1 MASMSTA
8 ARTDVVIIGA
18 GAAGLAAAR
27 DLHDVGLRVAVLEA
41 RDRIGGRILTHR
53 EPGIPEPIELGAEF
67 IHGDADETQSVLD
80 EAGLRSVDVEGRRFE
95 ATGGRLRA
103 ADDFWQR
110 LHRVMRHL
118 PTSAKDD
125 ESFREFLDRRPGG
138 RREAHN
144 RRLALQFVEGF
155 MAADAQ
161 RVSSQSMAG
170 DDDPTG
176 DPAAQRAGRV
186 VDGYDRV
193 IDALAKPVVSAI
205 RRSVVVTRVHWKRGR
220 VDVESRSATDGR
232 TRPIIRARRVI
243 VTVPLGVLQAPF
255 GAFGSIEFDPPLDSK
270 VEPLA
275 QMAMGSI
282 MRVVLRFR
290 TRFWTDDALAERA
303 NVPSLESLSFVQSTD
318 ENFPVWWTQ
327 YPLRSPVIVG
337 WRGGPRA
344 RILDRLS
351 PVGLTDCAVASLAR
365 TFRLPARRLHALLAG
380 SWAHHWDND
389 PLSRGAY
396 SYQLV
401 GGSAAP
407 ADLAR
412 PLGGTL
418 YFAGEATAPDG
429 RSGTVD
435 GAIASGQRAAQQVR
449 RAFA

>member
-1 MASMSTA
+1 
-8 ARTDVVIIGA
+8 
-18 GAAGLAAAR
+18 
-27 DLHDVGLRVAVLEA
+27 
-41 RDRIGGRILTHR
+41 
-53 EPGIPEPIELGAEF
+53 
-67 IHGDADETQSVLD
+67 
-80 EAGLRSVDVEGRRFE
+80 
-95 ATGGRLRA
+95 
-103 ADDFWQR
+103 
-110 LHRVMRHL
+110 MRHL

-170 DDDPTG
+170 DEDPTG
-176 DPAAQRAGRV
+176 DPAAQRTGRV
-186 VDGYDRV
+186 VDGYDGV
-193 IDALAKPVVSAI
+193 IEALAKPIGSFI
-205 RRSVVVTRVHWKRGR
+205 RRSVLVTRVRWKPGR

-232 TRPIIRARRVI
+232 KRPVIRARRLI

-255 GAFGSIEFDPPLDSK
+255 GFARQHRVRPAARQPRQSRWRRWPWDPSC
-270 VEPLA
+270 A
-275 QMAMGSI
+275 WSSAS
-282 MRVVLRFR
+282 R
-290 TRFWTDDALAERA
+290 TRFWTNDALAERA
-303 NVPSLESLSFVQSTD
+303 NVPSLESLSFVQSND

>member
-1 MASMSTA
+1 MSTSS
-8 ARTDVVIIGA
+8 RNDVVIIGA

-27 DLHDVGLRVAVLEA
+27 DLDDAGLRIAVLEA

-53 EPGIPEPIELGAEF
+53 EPGLPDPIELGAEF
-67 IHGDADETQSVLD
+67 IHGDADETQAILD
-80 EAGLRSVDVEGRRFE
+80 AAGLRSVDIDGRRFE
-95 ATGGRLRA
+95 SNRGRLRA
-103 ADDFWQR
+103 ADDIWQR

-118 PTSAKDD
+118 PTSSKDD
-125 ESFREFLDRRPGG
+125 ESFREFLNRQPGG
-138 RREAHN
+138 RREGHN

-161 RVSSQSMAG
+161 RVSALSMAG

-176 DPAAQRAGRV
+176 DPAAQRTGRV
-186 VDGYDRV
+186 VDGYDGV
-193 IDALAKPVVSAI
+193 IEALAKPVAGFI
-205 RRSVVVTRVHWKRGR
+205 RRSVLVTRVRWKPGR

-232 TRPIIRARRVI
+232 TRPVIRARRLI
-243 VTVPLGVLQAPF
+243 LTVPLGVLQAPF
-255 GAFGSIEFDPPLDSK
+255 GALGSIEFDPPLAGK
-270 VEPLA
+270 AEPLA

-282 MRVVLRFR
+282 MRVVLRFK
-290 TRFWTDDALAERA
+290 TRFWTSESLAQRA
-303 NVPSLESLSFVQSTD
+303 GVPSLESLSFVQSND
-318 ENFPVWWTQ
+318 EDFPVWWTQ
-327 YPLRSPVIVG
+327 YPFRTPVVVG

-365 TFRLPARRLHALLAG
+365 TFHVPARRLQTLLAG

-401 GGSAAP
+401 GGSTAP
-407 ADLAR
+407 ADLSR

-429 RSGTVD
+429 RIGTVD

-449 RAFA
+449 RACA